1 MRTIPIARRVAPALG
16 LGLAALFAACGS
28 SSSSKPATA
37 SATPQIQLQKTGPT
51 GPPYHPKIEPA
62 SFTTNFTNHYWPL
75 KPGAT
80 WTYEGLKDGLPEHV
94 VIVVT
99 KTPRTVFG
107 VRCVTV
113 VDTVTINGSLEE
125 KTTDWYAQ
133 DKTGAIW
140 YFGEDSK
147 DYKNGAVS
155 STQGTWEAG
164 VDGALPG
171 VVIRGTPRPG
181 PTYRQ
186 EFRPGVAEDMARV
199 MTTSAVQTVPAG
211 TFHGVVETYDTD
223 PLNPDKKETKFFA
236 PGIGPVHTIRVG
248 GTHHEE
254 IKLIS
259 YKKG

>member
-1 MRTIPIARRVAPALG
+1 MRSIPIAARVAPVLALATL
-16 LGLAALFAACGS
+16 LGACGS
-28 SSSSKPATA
+28 SNSKQA
-37 SATPQIQLQKTGPT
+37 SAGTTPQIQLQKTGPS
-51 GPPYHPKIEPA
+51 GPPYRPKIEPA
-62 SFTTNFTNHYWPL
+62 SFTTNFTNRYWPL

-80 WTYEGLKDGLPEHV
+80 WTYDGLKDGQPEHV

-133 DKTGAIW
+133 DRSGAVW

-171 VVIRGTPRPG
+171 VIIQGAPNPG

-199 MTTSAVQTVPAG
+199 LTTSAVQTVPAG

-236 PGIGPVHTIRVG
+236 PGVGPVHTIRVG

>member
-1 MRTIPIARRVAPALG
+1 MRSIPTAIKVAPV
-16 LGLAALFAACGS
+16 LGLAALLAACGS
-28 SSSSKPATA
+28 SSSSKPAAAGT
-37 SATPQIQLQKTGPT
+37 TTQIQLQRTGPT
-51 GPPYHPKIEPA
+51 GPPYHPKIVPA

-75 KPGAT
+75 KPGAM
-80 WTYEGLKDGLPEHV
+80 WTYNGLKDGQPEHV

-133 DKTGAIW
+133 DRTGAVW

-171 VVIRGTPRPG
+171 VIIQGAPKPG

-186 EFRPGVAEDMARV
+186 EYRPGVAEDMARV
-199 MTTSAVQTVPAG
+199 LTTNAVQTVPAG

-236 PGIGPVHTIRVG
+236 PGVGPVHTIRVG

-259 YKKG
+259 YRKG

>member
-1 MRTIPIARRVAPALG
+1 MRSIATATRVAPALG
-16 LGLAALFAACGS
+16 LAALLAACGS
-28 SSSSKPATA
+28 SSSSKRA
-37 SATPQIQLQKTGPT
+37 SAGTTPQIQLQRTGPS

-62 SFTTNFTNHYWPL
+62 SFTTNFSNRYWPL

-80 WTYEGLKDGLPEHV
+80 WTYDGTKDGQPEHV
-94 VIVVT
+94 VVVVT
-99 KTPRTVFG
+99 KTPRTVYG
-107 VRCVTV
+107 VRCLTV

-133 DKTGAIW
+133 DRTGAVW

-147 DYKNGAVS
+147 DYKNGVVS

-171 VVIRGTPRPG
+171 VIIQGAPKPG

-186 EFRPGVAEDMARV
+186 EYRPGVAEDMARV
-199 MTTSAVQTVPAG
+199 LTTSAVQTVPAG

-236 PGIGPVHTIRVG
+236 PGVGPVHTVRVG

-259 YKKG
+259 YRKG

>member
-1 MRTIPIARRVAPALG
+1 MRSIQIAVSVAMALG
-16 LGLAALFAACGS
+16 VTAVLGACGS
-28 SSSSKPATA
+28 SSSTKSATA
-37 SATPQIQLQKTGPT
+37 NATPSIPLQKTAPS
-51 GPPYHPKIEPA
+51 GPPYHPTINPA
-62 SFTTNFTNHYWPL
+62 DFTTHFTNHYWPL

-99 KTPRTVFG
+99 HTPRSVFG
-107 VRCVTV
+107 VNCLTI

-133 DKTGAIW
+133 DKSGAVW
-140 YFGEDSK
+140 YFGENSK

-171 VVIRGTPRPG
+171 MIVQGAPAPG

-186 EFRPGVAEDMARV
+186 EYRPGVAEDMARV
-199 MTTSAVQTVPAG
+199 LTTSAVQTVPAG
-211 TFHGVVETYDTD
+211 TYHGVVETYDTD

-236 PGIGPVHTIRVG
+236 PGVGPVHTIRVG

-259 YKKG
+259 FKKG